1 MQPFT
6 SHAGVAAPL
15 RISDVDTDQIIPVR
29 YCGAVTKDGLADA
42 LFADWRSADP
52 EFVLNRAPYRAA
64 TVLVAGENF
73 GSGSSRE
80 WAVWALQEY
89 GFRAVLAPRFG
100 DIFRGNSLKNGLLTV
115 QLPATTIEEIWKA
128 VDAAPGLEVMVD
140 LVHRQVQCAGKHYPF
155 TLDDN
160 TCWRL
165 INGFDDIA
173 LTLEHLASIENY
185 ERHRRPT
192 LPMACRER
200 VPGRRA

>member
-1 MQPFT
+1 MQPFIAHT
-6 SHAGVAAPL
+6 GIAAPL

-29 YCGAVTKDGLADA
+29 YCAAVTKDGLADA

-52 EFVLNRAPYRAA
+52 EFVLNRAPYREA

-100 DIFRGNSLKNGLLTV
+100 DIFQGNSLKNGLLTV
-115 QLPATTIEEIWKA
+115 QLPATAIEQIWEA
-128 VDAAPGLEVMVD
+128 VDTKPGLPVTVD
-140 LVHRQVQCAGKHYPF
+140 LVHRVVQCAGEDYPF

-165 INGFDDIA
+165 LNGFDDIS
-173 LTLEHLASIENY
+173 LTLEHLPSIANY
-185 ERHRRPT
+185 ENHRRST
-192 LPMACRER
+192 LPTVRRQPM
-200 VPGRRA
+200 PGSRA